1 MSRERANA
9 VGSRPASPTGAGPP
23 IDIDRLTMAYGTFTA
38 VDDVSF
44 SVEANTIHGLIG
56 SNGAGKTT
64 TLECLVGLRDAT
76 SGRARLLGAATPTPD
91 LLARTGVFLQE
102 RGALPG
108 RLRVEEVVRLYRSFY
123 DDPRPGPEVLAA
135 LGLTGL
141 ERSFYRSLSGG
152 ERARLH
158 VALALIG
165 RPELLVL
172 DEPTSGLDPE
182 ARYELWRVLEE
193 ERRRG
198 RTMLVTTHLL
208 DEAERFCDRVTIL
221 HRGRVVA
228 DDSPQAL
235 IADAGEAVLRFPAP
249 EDWVPPTDAGRW
261 WGRERDSVVLVVG
274 HADEAQRAERGAA
287 AVAGSP
293 TRVERRPLRLEDL
306 YLCLTGHLRPVNG
319 MDGGPR

>member
-1 MSRERANA
+1 MSGDRVDA
-9 VGSRPASPTGAGPP
+9 VTSRRPSPRPAGLPV
-23 IDIDRLTMAYGTFTA
+23 DIDRLTVTYGSFAA

-44 SVEANTIHGLIG
+44 SVQANTIHGLIG

-64 TLECLVGLRDAT
+64 TLECLVGLRRAT
-76 SGRARLLGAATPTPD
+76 SGRASLFGEERPSPE
-91 LLARTGVFLQE
+91 LLAGVGVFLQE

-108 RLRVEEVVRLYRSFY
+108 RLRVGEVVRLYRSFS
-123 DDPRPGPEVLAA
+123 DDPRPGAEVLAA

-158 VALALIG
+158 VALALLG
-165 RPELLVL
+165 RPDLLVL
-172 DEPTSGLDPE
+172 DEPSSGLDPE

-193 ERRRG
+193 ERRHG

-228 DDSPQAL
+228 DDAPRAL

-249 EDWVPPTDAGRW
+249 SDWVPPSDTGRW
-261 WGRERDSVVLVVG
+261 WGRERDAVVLVVG
-274 HADEAQRAERGAA
+274 NEAEAKRAERGAA
-287 AVAGSP
+287 AVTGS
-293 TRVERRPLRLEDL
+293 TTCVERRPLRLEDL
-306 YLCLTGHLRPVNG
+306 YLCLTGHLQPVNRSQ
-319 MDGGPR
+319 PR